1 MVNPMGGRGS
11 AGKGWG
17 FDSKIH
23 LLSGRFDRVP
33 LLRGLGHFI
42 CLYCYIHES
51 GVYTVFSV
59 QLSFEIKFEKFIVE
73 VSSLEHLL

>member
-1 MVNPMGGRGS
+1 MVNPMEGRGS

-42 CLYCYIHES
+42 CLYCYIYRS
-51 GVYTVFSV
+51 GVYVYHTVFSDKSSC
-59 QLSFEIKFEKFIVE
+59 LLK
-73 VSSLEHLL
+73 SSLRNS